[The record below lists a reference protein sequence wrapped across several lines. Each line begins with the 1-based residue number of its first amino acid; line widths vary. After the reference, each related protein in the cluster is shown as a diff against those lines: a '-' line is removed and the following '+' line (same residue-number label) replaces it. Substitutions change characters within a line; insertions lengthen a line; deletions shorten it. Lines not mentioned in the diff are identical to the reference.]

1 MTPIIGILLAANVLA
16 YAALVL
22 TQGGVDIS
30 ASTIERWGGL
40 APLEVMDGALW
51 RFVAAGFLHFSPIHI
66 ISNSICL
73 LAWGIP
79 IDRYLGPLRLLTI
92 YIASIMAGSIA
103 SVALHTNNFISAG
116 ASGGTSGLL
125 GAIMVL
131 GLLRQMQLTASFVLS
146 NIGLNI
152 AIAAFTV
159 GIDWQAHLGGFLGGM
174 LITALIAPRTD
185 RNTTR

>member
-73 LAWGIP
+73 LAWA
-79 IDRYLGPLRLLTI
+79 YQ
-92 YIASIMAGSIA
+92 S
-103 SVALHTNNFISAG
+103 SA
-116 ASGGTSGLL
+116 T
-125 GAIMVL
+125 
-131 GLLRQMQLTASFVLS
+131 
-146 NIGLNI
+146 
-152 AIAAFTV
+152 
-159 GIDWQAHLGGFLGGM
+159 
-174 LITALIAPRTD
+174 
-185 RNTTR
+185 

>member
-1 MTPIIGILLAANVLA
+1 
-16 YAALVL
+16 
-22 TQGGVDIS
+22 
-30 ASTIERWGGL
+30 
-40 APLEVMDGALW
+40 
-51 RFVAAGFLHFSPIHI
+51 
-66 ISNSICL
+66 
-73 LAWGIP
+73 
-79 IDRYLGPLRLLTI
+79 
-92 YIASIMAGSIA
+92 
-103 SVALHTNNFISAG
+103 
-116 ASGGTSGLL
+116 
-125 GAIMVL
+125 MVL